1 MKTLFSTDFNNSIKK
16 MEKLKKNFKVRKSA
30 NYKEIITNN
39 GNSKVI
45 FNDGNKFKGGL
56 FLFNMVKND
65 INNYITENGYITHY
79 DQLPVNCVNEN
90 FDKEYKIIGVDI
102 NNAYW
107 SIAFLK
113 GYISENTYIKGLT
126 KKEYKSIRLSA
137 LSSLGKSRTYEVY
150 EQGKHVRNELKVAN
164 DELQNFYFD
173 IRYSTYGVM
182 YEVANQLG
190 NDFHSWKTDCINFKD
205 TISNRKKVIK
215 LINDYGLECKIEEKK

>member
-1 MKTLFSTDFNNSIKK
+1 